1 METELDDDGDIEDIP
16 DDDDS
21 EDSECGLVEAAV
33 NGRGGATTNHP
44 PQGIAAVQVW
54 SLSPL

>member
-16 DDDDS
+16 DDDES

-33 NGRGGATTNHP
+33 NGRGGATNHP
-44 PQGIAAVQVW
+44 PQAIAAVQVW
-54 SLSPL
+54 SL